1 MVDFRV
7 FVSLSLLQG
16 EMGANV
22 LVALQVAKEDE
33 QEFIDRA
40 NALGYEF
47 QDERNNDAFQLI
59 LR

>member
-1 MVDFRV
+1 MF
-7 FVSLSLLQG
+7 LLQG

-22 LVALQVAKEDE
+22 LVALQIAKGDE

-47 QDERNNDAFQLI
+47 QDECNNEAFQLI